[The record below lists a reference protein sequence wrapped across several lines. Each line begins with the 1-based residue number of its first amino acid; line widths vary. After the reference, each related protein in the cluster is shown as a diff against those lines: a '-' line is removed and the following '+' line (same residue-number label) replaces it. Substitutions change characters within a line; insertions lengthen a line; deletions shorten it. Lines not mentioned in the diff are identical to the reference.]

1 MKRILFFICTFFA
14 VSSGY
19 AQQFDALFRD
29 STLRIDY
36 IFAGNA
42 KSQSIYVDKLN
53 MMAGWYGKHHRLAE
67 VPVEGKR
74 PDHRAPAPFGGNHLQ
89 ELILH
94 PLSGMAF
101 LPGSRNRTEKF

>member
-42 KSQSIYVDKLN
+42 ISQSIYVDKLN
-53 MMAGWYGKHHRLAE
+53 MMAGWYGKHRRLAE
-67 VPVEGKR
+67 VPVEGNGQIIVRRHHSEEIIYKNS
-74 PDHRAPAPFGGNHLQ
+74 FSTLF
-89 ELILH
+89 
-94 PLSGMAF
+94 SGMAF